1 LVGPDGAGKSSLA
14 AALARSFPLAVR
26 TVYMSPAMTPRRGP
40 SPRGVRLALR
50 IGAQLSRWC
59 RAQALRLRGR
69 LVLFDRYAYDAL
81 LPARWPL
88 GPRGRLR
95 RWLLGHACPAPQ
107 LLVVL
112 DAPGE
117 LLHARTGEHDPAVL
131 EAERRAYL
139 RLARRRAR
147 AIVVDAT
154 REPDRVRRD
163 VTAAIWAAY
172 RSRWACRRF
181 SLSRRRRRAA

>member
-1 LVGPDGAGKSSLA
+1 
-14 AALARSFPLAVR
+14 
-26 TVYMSPAMTPRRGP
+26 M
-40 SPRGVRLALR
+40 
-50 IGAQLSRWC
+50 
-59 RAQALRLRGR
+59 
-69 LVLFDRYAYDAL
+69 LFDRYAYDAL

-107 LLVVL
+107 LIVVL

-117 LLHARTGEHDPAVL
+117 LLHARAGEHDPAVL

-139 RLARRRAR
+139 RLARGRAR
-147 AIVVDAT
+147 AIVIDAT